1 MNLAQLNT
9 FLDVANSQNFN
20 RTAENLSITQ
30 SAVSTRIRGL
40 EETLG
45 VTLFTRG
52 RFGAELTSSGV
63 KFRHYALQICEVWS
77 QARQELSLPR
87 GYDGVLRVGTQFSIW
102 EKFVNRWILWMCDRY
117 PRLALHIETDYSISM
132 MEQVVNKMLDIA
144 VMYQPRIL
152 LDIEITRLFD
162 DVFVLISTEPADM
175 DSLDKEKYVY
185 IDWCLGFRDAHARAV
200 PELKARRITMGLGTM
215 AIDYLNH
222 KGGSIYLPAWRAK
235 KLVSDG
241 QFHRVTGAPE
251 ILQPVYAVY
260 RKDTDKNE
268 IYDAAIDSLRAF
280 APSHEE
286 MISSSLDETQD
297 RPLLLPHCEQE
308 GG

>member
-9 FLDVANSQNFN
+9 FLDVANTNNFN
-20 RTAENLSITQ
+20 RTSENLSITQ

-45 VTLFTRG
+45 VTLFIRG

-117 PRLALHIETDYSISM
+117 PNLALHIETDYSISM
-132 MEQVVNKMLDIA
+132 MEQVMDKMLDIA

-152 LDIEITRLFD
+152 LDIEITKLFD

-175 DSLDKEKYVY
+175 ESLDKEKYVY
-185 IDWCLGFRDAHARAV
+185 IDWCLGFRDAHSRTV
-200 PELKARRITMGLGTM
+200 PSLKARRITMGLGTM
-215 AIDYLNH
+215 AIDYLNN
-222 KGGSIYLPAWRAK
+222 KGGSIFLPAWRAK

-241 QFHRVTGAPE
+241 QFHMVKDAPE

-260 RKDTDKNE
+260 RKNPDKNE
-268 IYDAAIDSLRAF
+268 IYEAAIESLRVF
-280 APSHEE
+280 SPSHKE
-286 MISSSLDETQD
+286 MIQSSLNVPQNI
-297 RPLLLPHCEQE
+297 PLIPINPE
-308 GG
+308 